1 MCARGPIDHRSGLVV
16 HNTYVLYVS
25 ILYIYTYRY
34 EEKPRFEITAS
45 ALVAG
50 SVKRV
55 HVMTLTKHTYG
66 IYYGVDGQKI
76 VDALAKGNVTK
87 LEVAVLGFLF

>member
-1 MCARGPIDHRSGLVV
+1 M
-16 HNTYVLYVS
+16 
-25 ILYIYTYRY
+25 
-34 EEKPRFEITAS
+34 
-45 ALVAG
+45 
-50 SVKRV
+50 